1 MTRKMTNIANKQK
14 IEYKIHIAKKIA
26 LMAARSGGIAVLSI
40 ALLVF
45 IGKQINSTAEKIT
58 RARADLAAFTKKYEL
73 FDQIKK
79 EHSDLSGKIPNL
91 ESTLPSIDNLPAV
104 VDYLNALGAK
114 TNNILSA
121 NFGQGIKI
129 NELGL
134 GEIALTLRAVGTPQS
149 LNELVAMMEDAP
161 YFIKIN
167 SISLSFENDMRQAEL
182 NAAGVVYLKQDA
194 D

>member
-1 MTRKMTNIANKQK
+1 MDQVNRKT
-14 IEYKIHIAKKIA
+14 EYTINTAKKI
-26 LMAARSGGIAVLSI
+26 LVMAGRSAGIAVVSV

-45 IGKQINSTAEKIT
+45 IGKQIGSTAAKIT
-58 RARADLAAFTKKYEL
+58 SARADLAAFTKKYEL

-79 EHSDLSGKIPNL
+79 EHTDLSGKIPRL
-91 ESTLPSIDNLPAV
+91 GSILPSIDNLPAA

-121 NFGQGIKI
+121 NFGQGVKI

-134 GEIALTLRAVGTPQS
+134 GEITLTLRAVGTPQS
-149 LNELVAMMEDAP
+149 LNELVAMMENAP

-167 SISLSFENDMRQAEL
+167 NISLSFENDARQAEL
-182 NAAGVVYLKQDA
+182 SAAGVVYLKNDNEEN
-194 D
+194 

>member
-1 MTRKMTNIANKQK
+1 MKQQT
-14 IEYKIHIAKKIA
+14 EYKIHIAKKIA
-26 LMAARSGGIAVLSI
+26 LMVARSGGIAVLSI

-45 IGKQINSTAEKIT
+45 IGKQIGLTAEKIT
-58 RARADLAAFTKKYEL
+58 KTRAGLAAFTKKYEL

-79 EHSDLSGKIPNL
+79 EHSELSGKIPNL
-91 ESTLPSIDNLPAV
+91 ESTLPSIDNLPAA

-114 TNNILSA
+114 TTNILSA

-134 GEIALTLRAVGTPQS
+134 GEIPLTLRAGGTPQS
-149 LNELVAMMEDAP
+149 LNELFAIMEDAP

-167 SISLSFENDMRQAEL
+167 SVSLSFENDMRRAEL
-182 NAAGVVYLKQDA
+182 NAAGVV
-194 D
+194 

>member
-1 MTRKMTNIANKQK
+1 MTNIANKQK
-14 IEYKIHIAKKIA
+14 TEYTINTAKKIA
-26 LMAARSGGIAVLSI
+26 LMAARSGGLAILSV
-40 ALLVF
+40 ALLIF
-45 IGKQINSTAEKIT
+45 IGKQIGSTSGKIT
-58 RARADLAAFTKKYEL
+58 KSREDLAAFTKKYEL

-79 EHSDLSGKIPNL
+79 EHSELSGKIPSL
-91 ESTLPSIDNLPAV
+91 ESALPSIDNLPAA
-104 VDYLNALGAK
+104 VDYINAIGAK

-149 LNELVAMMEDAP
+149 LNELVAMMENAP

-167 SISLSFENDMRQAEL
+167 NISLSFESDARQAEL
-182 NAAGVVYLKQDA
+182 SAAGVVYLKQDA